1 MRLLLPSAVFLLMVS
16 IGMSLKVTQ
25 LGANWARL
33 SWLAWFQALLATFIV
48 PPAIALLLA
57 RLFHLNWGST
67 VGLFMVGAAPGAP
80 LLTRNLAK
88 KGFDMHLAAS
98 YQVWAALMIPLMIP
112 LVVAVG
118 AKLYSRDV
126 WISPVMLLWQ
136 IVSKQLMPLAVGML
150 IAWLAP
156 RPAKRLQPILNVLGN
171 VVLTVTIALTL
182 FKMGPL
188 LKQVTPLVPVAALL
202 LAVVCI
208 VAVRLFEISDPLV
221 RQTFAVCNA
230 NRHVGLALLL
240 VGQYPVGSRALPEIA
255 CYAVLAPLVM
265 FAYVKVYGA
274 KQEVAV
280 VSVGQ

>member
-1 MRLLLPSAVFLLMVS
+1 MRLLLPSAVFLLMIS
-16 IGMSLKVTQ
+16 IGMSLKVKQ

-33 SWLAWFQALLATFIV
+33 SWRAWLQALLATFIV

-88 KGFDMHLAAS
+88 RGFDMHLAAS

-112 LVVAVG
+112 LVVAAG
-118 AKLYSRDV
+118 AKFYSRDV
-126 WISPVMLLWQ
+126 WISPLLLLWQ
-136 IVSKQLMPLAVGML
+136 IISKQLLPLAVGML
-150 IAWLAP
+150 IGWLAP

-171 VVLTVTIALTL
+171 IVLTVMIALTL

-202 LAVVCI
+202 LAVACI

-240 VGQYPVGSRALPEIA
+240 VGPYPVGRMATPEIA
-255 CYAVLAPLVM
+255 CYAALAPLVIL
-265 FAYVKVYGA
+265 AYVKVYA
-274 KQEVAV
+274 PRREAALL
-280 VSVGQ
+280 SAAR